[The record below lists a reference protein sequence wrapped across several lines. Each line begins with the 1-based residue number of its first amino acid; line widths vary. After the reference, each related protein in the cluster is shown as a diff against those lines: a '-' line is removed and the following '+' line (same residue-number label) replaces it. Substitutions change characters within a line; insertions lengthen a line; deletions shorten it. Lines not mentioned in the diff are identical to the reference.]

1 MRDIDTGATSTYRR
15 AAYEKRAKVITPRIA
30 LNPRSERSQG
40 SSRFTQR
47 GRSH

>member
-15 AAYEKRAKVITPRIA
+15 AAYEKRAKITPRIA